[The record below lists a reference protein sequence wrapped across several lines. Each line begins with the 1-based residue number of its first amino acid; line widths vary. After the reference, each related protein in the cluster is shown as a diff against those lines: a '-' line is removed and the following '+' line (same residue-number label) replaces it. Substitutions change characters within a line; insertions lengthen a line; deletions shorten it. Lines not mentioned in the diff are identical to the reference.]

1 MWLVEMGF
9 LEPGGRAG
17 SIEKRMNERRQPV
30 YGDCPLGKPR
40 QQIFQFHYLLP
51 CLLSGL
57 SIGQGHIAACQNNH
71 VGSRVESGGVSDVQH
86 KPPSMMFLTF
96 SGRLGM

>member
-1 MWLVEMGF
+1 MWRSIKSLPGLETVGHMSECEVWLVEMGF

-17 SIEKRMNERRQPV
+17 CIEKRMNERRQPV

-40 QQIFQFHYLLP
+40 QQVSQFHYLLP

-57 SIGQGHIAACQNNH
+57 SIGQGHMAVCRI
-71 VGSRVESGGVSDVQH
+71 VMLVSG
-86 KPPSMMFLTF
+86 
-96 SGRLGM
+96 